1 MVACLCRCYSPYSL
15 CHEERVLKI
24 IRGRDIPV
32 FVLTLFFHN
41 GNRVVAG
48 NVERIVAKASASY
61 L

>member
-1 MVACLCRCYSPYSL
+1 MR
-15 CHEERVLKI
+15 ERVLKI

-32 FVLTLFFHN
+32 FVIKLFFRD

>member
-1 MVACLCRCYSPYSL
+1 M
-15 CHEERVLKI
+15 EERTLKI
-24 IRGRDIPV
+24 IRNRNIPV
-32 FVLTLFFHN
+32 FVIKLFFHN